1 MRNLLLF
8 LLKKG
13 TPLQSV
19 ELSFLLSRIA
29 INSAS
34 TENANDTTTRFVM
47 PEQLDICM
55 FSCCNLQELYSNY
68 NTSVFFLHGTWHPI
82 LFNWCRRFI
91 QFIPLINSEF
101 SHLFSDLSGL
111 WLGAWISAVLRSF
124 GWLPLIFWLKVVLL
138 LMDSQASY
146 P

>member
-34 TENANDTTTRFVM
+34 TENANDTTTLFVM

-68 NTSVFFLHGTWHPI
+68 NTSVFFYMVPG
-82 LFNWCRRFI
+82 I
-91 QFIPLINSEF
+91 QFFLIDVGGLYNL
-101 SHLFSDLSGL
+101 SH
-111 WLGAWISAVLRSF
+111 
-124 GWLPLIFWLKVVLL
+124 
-138 LMDSQASY
+138 
-146 P
+146 